1 MSNFEVHEL
10 GTHREL
16 FLSRQLAREIE
27 SVIAQYGQVVP
38 QSVLDKYIQL
48 RNWYDFQREVNNS

>member
-1 MSNFEVHEL
+1 MKDFEVHEL

-27 SVIAQYGQVVP
+27 QVVLQYGAVVP
-38 QSVLDKYIQL
+38 KQVLDKYEL
-48 RNWYDFQREVNNS
+48 LKAHYDYQRQCEML

>member
-1 MSNFEVHEL
+1 MQDFEVHER

-27 SVIAQYGQVVP
+27 QVLAQYGNVIP
-38 QSVLDKYIQL
+38 QSVLDKYAQL
-48 RNWYDFQREVNNS
+48 RSWYDWQRETNVL